1 MRGQPVTARVLLIT
15 GTDTGVGKTI
25 TTAALAAAVIA
36 VSAARSGHGQ
46 AALSIAVDKPAQTGV
61 RPSEPG
67 DSDEVRRLAGISSVT
82 EGIRLRLPM
91 APVAAADHEAAI
103 LPTVDQ
109 HAARIRRLS
118 REHDLVLAEG
128 AGGLLV
134 ELDRTRRTLADLAGL
149 LGDDAA
155 FVVVCRSGLG
165 TLNHATLTLEALQ
178 RRGLAIAGIVI
189 GSWPR
194 RPGDIELDN
203 RRHLSSLGMPLLG
216 AIPEDASRL
225 PPAVFRASA
234 KTWFNRLP

>member
-1 MRGQPVTARVLLIT
+1 VTARVLLIT

-25 TTAALAAAVIA
+25 TTAALAAAIT
-36 VSAARSGHGQ
+36 AAPTARPGHGQ
-46 AALSIAVDKPAQTGV
+46 AAPSIAVDKPAQTGV
-61 RPSEPG
+61 HPGEPG
-67 DSDEVRRLAGISSVT
+67 DNDEIRRLAGISSVT

-91 APVAAADHEAAI
+91 APVAAADHEGAT

-109 HAARIRRLS
+109 HATRIRRLS

-149 LGDDAA
+149 LGGDAA
-155 FVVVCRSGLG
+155 VVVVCRSGLG
-165 TLNHATLTLEALQ
+165 TLNHTTLTLEALQ

-194 RPGDIELDN
+194 RPGDVELDN
-203 RRHLSSLGMPLLG
+203 RRHLSSLGVPLLG
-216 AIPEDASRL
+216 AIPEGASRL
-225 PPAVFRASA
+225 PPAKFRVSA
-234 KTWFNRLP
+234 TTWFSRLP